1 MLSRL
6 SGEAMTKFNLKLWRD
21 IRHQKW
27 QFTALVVVILLGV
40 LTYGGMMGMIDDVE
54 ASLDHT
60 LDELRFQD
68 FVVTLEGTAPESVV
82 QDVADVDNVQAVT
95 GRLVMDV
102 GLDISEDNQARAR
115 LVGMPTAAQP
125 PVNQL
130 HIQEGRY
137 LQEGDGL
144 VAVVDHH
151 LPEYYGYGPGA
162 VLHPIV
168 NGERLDIEIVGLAVS
183 PEYLMAVAS
192 AENVLPLP
200 SGFTVLFMPQ
210 PEVQRL
216 FGAEGTINELNI
228 RLANRSPSD
237 VDRAIAQVEDVLG
250 SAQVRSVVKRADNP
264 SYSLL
269 RLDLEGG
276 REMMGMVPTMFLV
289 IAAMSIYV
297 LLSRMVQ
304 VQRPQIGVL
313 KALGYSRRAVMRYY
327 LLYSGLIAIVG
338 SILGF
343 ALSYPVGQAFAGAY
357 AAEFGLPSVTASFH
371 LAAGLEAVGI
381 TLVVALLAGS
391 FPAWASARIAPAQA
405 MRFDP
410 SVALVKGSVPW
421 LERALSLVFHLGTGT
436 KIALR
441 NLFRNRRR
449 TLTTA
454 LGFVFAIVVLLTCWA
469 MFDGMDYM
477 MEVQFQQTDRWDLQA
492 IFSQLQPYALLE
504 QIKGWT
510 GVGTVEPVIEFPVT
524 MQSGSESHD
533 AFLVAVAPDSVLH
546 GFQLPRGKTPAEV
559 LVPGQALLSPNLAEN
574 WGLETGDP
582 VTLQTP
588 LGDRQVTVDATNAEV
603 MSPGVY
609 VSLDWVQG
617 QDLFNGLWLEVD
629 PAHQKDV
636 RRELYHLPGVA
647 SVDLKEEIATGWQSL
662 MGLYYVMMGMFL
674 VFALVIAAAV
684 IFNTMTVNVLER
696 QREIATMRALGQ
708 SRGRLQGMI
717 TVENLLVGL
726 LALVPGLAIGVA
738 STYSLFQVFTAGA
751 EFYLPFYIAPLTYI
765 IVTLLIFGTALL
777 SQIPAMR
784 RVNRMNLAEATK
796 VMT

>member
-1 MLSRL
+1 MKKIS
-6 SGEAMTKFNLKLWRD
+6 LKLGRD
-21 IRHQKW
+21 IRQQKW
-27 QFTALVVVILLGV
+27 QFTALVVVIFLGV
-40 LTYGGMMGMIDDVE
+40 LSYGGMMGMIDDVE
-54 ASLDHT
+54 ASLDNT
-60 LDELRFQD
+60 LDALHFQD

-82 QDVADVDNVQAVT
+82 QDVAGVANVQAVT

-130 HIQEGRY
+130 YVQEGCY

-144 VAVVDHH
+144 VAVLDHH
-151 LPEYYGYGPGA
+151 LAEYYGYGPGT

-168 NGERLDIEIVGLAVS
+168 NGERLDVEIVGVAVS

-192 AENVLPLP
+192 AENMLPLP
-200 SGFTVLFMPQ
+200 SGFAVLFMPQ
-210 PEVQRL
+210 AEVQRL
-216 FGAEGTINELNI
+216 FGAEGTINELNV
-228 RLANRSPSD
+228 LLENRSPDD
-237 VDRAIAQVEDVLG
+237 VDRAIAQVEEALYG
-250 SAQVRSVVKRADNP
+250 APVRSVVKRADNP

-297 LLSRMVQ
+297 LLNRMVQ
-304 VQRPQIGVL
+304 AQRPQIGVL
-313 KALGYSRRAVMRYY
+313 KALGYSRWAVMRYY
-327 LLYSGLIAIVG
+327 LLYSGLIAVIG

-343 ALSYPVGQAFAGAY
+343 ALSYPVGQAFARAY
-357 AAEFGLPSVTASFH
+357 AAEFGLPFVTARFH
-371 LAAGLEAVGI
+371 LAAGLEAIGI

-391 FPAWASARIAPAQA
+391 FPAWASARTAPAQA

-410 SVALVKGSVPW
+410 SVALVRGSVPW
-421 LERALSLVFHLGTGT
+421 LERALGLVFHLRTGT

-449 TLTTA
+449 TLTTV
-454 LGFVFAIVVLLTCWA
+454 LGFVFAFIVLLTCWA
-469 MFDGMDYM
+469 MFDGMDHM

-492 IFSQLQPYALLE
+492 IFSQPQPYALVE
-504 QIKGWT
+504 QIRGWA
-510 GVGTVEPVIEFPVT
+510 GVRAAEPVIEFPVT
-524 MQSGSESHD
+524 IESGSESHD
-533 AFLVAVAPDSVLH
+533 AFLVALAPDSVLH
-546 GFQLPRGKTPAEV
+546 GFRLPKGKTPSEV
-559 LVPGQALLSPNLAEN
+559 LVPGRALLSPSVSEN
-574 WGLETGDP
+574 WGIETGDQ

-588 LGDRQVTVDATNAEV
+588 LGDQQVTVDTSNAEV

-617 QDLFNGLWLEVD
+617 KLPGSQDLLNGLWLQVD
-629 PAHQKDV
+629 QAHQKDV
-636 RRELYHLPGVA
+636 RRMLYHLPGVA
-647 SVDLKEEIATGWQSL
+647 SVDLKEEIAAGWQSL

-696 QREIATMRALGQ
+696 EREIATMRALGQ
-708 SRGRLQGMI
+708 SRGGLQRMI

-726 LALVPGLAIGVA
+726 LALVPGLATGVA
-738 STYSLFQVFTAGA
+738 STYSLFQVFSASA
-751 EFYLPFYIAPLTYI
+751 DFYLPFYIAPLTYG

-784 RVNRMNLAEATK
+784 RANRMNLAEATK

>member
-1 MLSRL
+1 MKKIS
-6 SGEAMTKFNLKLWRD
+6 LKLWRD
-21 IRHQKW
+21 IRQQKW

-40 LTYGGMMGMIDDVE
+40 LSYGGMMGMIDDVE

-60 LDELRFQD
+60 LDQLRFQD

-82 QDVADVDNVQAVT
+82 QDVAGVDNVQAVT

-130 HIQEGRY
+130 YIQEGRY

-151 LPEYYGYGPGA
+151 LADYYGYGPGT

-168 NGERLDIEIVGLAVS
+168 NGEPLDVEIVGVAVS

-192 AENVLPLP
+192 AENVLPSP
-200 SGFTVLFMPQ
+200 SSFAVLFMPQ
-210 PEVQRL
+210 PEVQSL
-216 FGAEGTINELNI
+216 FGAEGTINELNV
-228 RLANRSPSD
+228 RLSNRSPSD
-237 VDRAIAQVEDVLG
+237 VDQAIAQVEEALG
-250 SAQVRSVVKRADNP
+250 DAPVRSVVKRADNP

-276 REMMGMVPTMFLV
+276 REMMAMVPTMFLV

-304 VQRPQIGVL
+304 AQRPQIGVL
-313 KALGYSRRAVMRYY
+313 KALGYSRGAVMRYY
-327 LLYSGLIAIVG
+327 LLYGGLIAVIG

-343 ALSYPVGQAFAGAY
+343 ALSYPVGQAFVRAY
-357 AAEFGLPSVTASFH
+357 AAEFGLPFVTAHFH
-371 LAAGLEAVGI
+371 LVAGLEAIGI
-381 TLVVALLAGS
+381 TLAVALLAGS
-391 FPAWASARIAPAQA
+391 FPAWASARIAPARA

-410 SVALVKGSVPW
+410 SVTLVRGSVPW
-421 LERALSLVFHLGTGT
+421 LERALSLVFTLGTGA

-449 TLTTA
+449 TLTTV
-454 LGFVFAIVVLLTCWA
+454 LGFVFAFIVLLTCWA
-469 MFDGMDYM
+469 MFDGMGHM

-492 IFSQLQPYALLE
+492 LFSQPQPYALMD
-504 QIKGWT
+504 QIKGWS
-510 GVGTVEPVIEFPVT
+510 GVGAVEPVIEFPVT
-524 MQSGSESHD
+524 IQSESGSHN
-533 AFLVAVAPDSVLH
+533 AFLAALAPDSVLH
-546 GFQLPRGKTPAEV
+546 GFQLPKGKTPSEV
-559 LVPGQALLSPNLAEN
+559 LAPGHALLSPSMGEN
-574 WGLETGDP
+574 WGIETGDQ

-588 LGDRQVTVDATNAEV
+588 LGDRQVTVDTSNAEV

-609 VSLDWVQG
+609 VSLEWVQGELLGG
-617 QDLFNGLWLEVD
+617 QDLFNALWLAVD

-636 RRELYHLPGVA
+636 RRMLYHLPSVA
-647 SVDLKEEIATGWQSL
+647 SVDLKEAIAAGWQSL

-708 SRGRLQGMI
+708 SRGRLQWMI

-738 STYSLFQVFTAGA
+738 STYSLFQVFSASA
-751 EFYLPFYIAPLTYI
+751 DFYLPFYIAPLTYG

-777 SQIPAMR
+777 SQLPALR

>member
-1 MLSRL
+1 M
-6 SGEAMTKFNLKLWRD
+6 KKINLKLWRD
-21 IRHQKW
+21 IRQQKW
-27 QFTALVVVILLGV
+27 QFTALVVIILLGV
-40 LTYGGMMGMIDDVE
+40 LSYGGMMGMIDDVE

-60 LDELRFQD
+60 LDKLRFQD

-82 QDVADVDNVQAVT
+82 QDVAGVDNVQAVT

-115 LVGMPTAAQP
+115 LVGMPTDVQP
-125 PVNQL
+125 AVNQIY
-130 HIQEGRY
+130 IQEGRY
-137 LQEGDGL
+137 LQEGDGP

-151 LPEYYGYGPGA
+151 LAEYYGYGPGTI
-162 VLHPIV
+162 LHPIV
-168 NGERLDIEIVGLAVS
+168 NGERIDVEIVGVAVS

-200 SGFTVLFMPQ
+200 SGFAVLFMPQ
-210 PEVQRL
+210 AEVQGL
-216 FGAEGTINELNI
+216 FGAEGSINELNV
-228 RLANRSPSD
+228 LLESQAPGD
-237 VDRAIAQVEDVLG
+237 VDRAIARVESALG
-250 SAQVRSVVKRADNP
+250 SAPVRSVVKRADNP

-304 VQRPQIGVL
+304 VQRPQVGVL
-313 KALGYSRRAVMRYY
+313 KALGYSRRAVLRYY
-327 LLYSGLIAIVG
+327 LLYSGLIAIIG

-343 ALSYPVGQAFAGAY
+343 ALSYPVGQAFAQAY
-357 AAEFGLPSVTASFH
+357 AAEFGLPFVTARFH
-371 LAAGLEAVGI
+371 LVAGLEAVGI
-381 TLVVALLAGS
+381 TLVVALLAGW
-391 FPAWASARIAPAQA
+391 FPAWASARTPPAQA

-421 LERALSLVFHLGTGT
+421 LERALGLVFRLRTGT

-449 TLTTA
+449 TLTTV
-454 LGFVFAIVVLLTCWA
+454 LGFVFAFVVLLTCWA
-469 MFDGMDYM
+469 MFDGMGYM
-477 MEVQFQQTDRWDLQA
+477 MEVQFEKTERWDLQA
-492 IFSQLQPYALLE
+492 IFSQPQPYALVE
-504 QIKGWT
+504 QIRGWK
-510 GVGTVEPVIEFPVT
+510 GVGEVEPVITFPVT
-524 MQSGSESHD
+524 IQAGSESHD
-533 AFLVAVAPDSVLH
+533 AFLVALDPDSTLH
-546 GFQLPRGKTPAEV
+546 GFQLPKNKRPSELLA
-559 LVPGQALLSPNLAEN
+559 PGHALLSPTMGEN
-574 WGLETGDP
+574 WGITTGDQ

-588 LGDRQVTVDATNAEV
+588 LGDQQVTVDTSNAEV
-603 MSPGVY
+603 MSPSVY
-609 VSLDWVQG
+609 VSLDWAQG
-617 QDLFNGLWLEVD
+617 EIPGGQELFNGLWLQVD
-629 PAHQKDV
+629 EADRKDV
-636 RRELYHLPGVA
+636 RRMLYHLPGVA
-647 SVDLKEEIATGWQSL
+647 SVDLKEEISTGWQML

-674 VFALVIAAAV
+674 IFALVIAAAV

-717 TVENLLVGL
+717 TVENLLIGL
-726 LALVPGLAIGVA
+726 LALVPGLAIGVG
-738 STYSLFQVFTAGA
+738 STYYLFQVFSASA
-751 EFYLPFYIAPLTYI
+751 DFYLPFYIAPLTYG

-784 RVNRMNLAEATK
+784 RVNRMDLAEATK
-796 VMT
+796 VVA

>member
-1 MLSRL
+1 M
-6 SGEAMTKFNLKLWRD
+6 KKINLKLWRD
-21 IRHQKW
+21 IRQQKW
-27 QFTALVVVILLGV
+27 QFTALVVVILVGV
-40 LTYGGMMGMIDDVE
+40 LSYGGMMGMIDDVE

-68 FVVTLEGTAPESVV
+68 FVVTLEGTTPESLV
-82 QDVADVDNVQAVT
+82 QDVAGVDNVQAVT

-130 HIQEGRY
+130 YIQEGRY

-151 LPEYYGYGPGA
+151 LAEYYGYGPGTM
-162 VLHPIV
+162 LHPIV
-168 NGERLDIEIVGLAVS
+168 NGEPIDVEIIGIAVS

-200 SGFTVLFMPQ
+200 SGFAVLFMPQ
-210 PEVQRL
+210 AEVQRL
-216 FGAEGTINELNI
+216 FGAEGSINELNV
-228 RLANRSPSD
+228 LLESRSPGD
-237 VDRAIAQVEDVLG
+237 LDRAIAQVEDVLG
-250 SAQVRSVVKRADNP
+250 SATVRSVVKRADNP

-297 LLSRMVQ
+297 LLNRMVQ
-304 VQRPQIGVL
+304 AQRPQIGVL
-313 KALGYSRRAVMRYY
+313 KALGYSRWAVMRYY

-343 ALSYPVGQAFAGAY
+343 ALSYPVGQAFAQAY
-357 AAEFGLPSVTASFH
+357 AAEFGLPFVTARFH
-371 LAAGLEAVGI
+371 LAAGLEAIGI
-381 TLVVALLAGS
+381 TLVVALLAGW
-391 FPAWASARIAPAQA
+391 FPAWNSARIPPAQA

-421 LERALSLVFHLGTGT
+421 LERALGLVFHLRTGT

-449 TLTTA
+449 TLTTS
-454 LGFVFAIVVLLTCWA
+454 LGFVFAFVVLLTCWA
-469 MFDGMDYM
+469 MFDGMGYM
-477 MEVQFQQTDRWDLQA
+477 MEVQFQRTDRWDLQA
-492 IFSQLQPYALLE
+492 IFSQPRPYALME
-504 QIKGWT
+504 QIKGWA
-510 GVGTVEPVIEFPVT
+510 GVEAVEPVLTFPVT
-524 MQSGSESHD
+524 IKSGSDSHD
-533 AFLVAVAPDSVLH
+533 AFLVALDPDSTLH
-546 GFQLPRGKTPAEV
+546 RFQLPKNKTPSELLA
-559 LVPGQALLSPNLAEN
+559 PDHALLSPTMAKN
-574 WGLETGDP
+574 WDITTGDQ

-588 LGDRQVTVDATNAEV
+588 LGDQQVTVDTSNAEV
-603 MSPGVY
+603 MSPSVY
-609 VSLDWVQG
+609 VSLDWAQGEIPGG
-617 QDLFNGLWLEVD
+617 QDLFNGLWLQVD
-629 PAHQKDV
+629 EADQKDV
-636 RRELYHLPGVA
+636 RRMLYHLPGVA
-647 SVDLKEEIATGWQSL
+647 SVDLKEEISTGWQSL

-674 VFALVIAAAV
+674 IFALVIAAAV

-708 SRGRLQGMI
+708 SRRRLQGMI

-726 LALVPGLAIGVA
+726 LALVPGLAIGVG
-738 STYSLFQVFTAGA
+738 STYYLFQVFSASA
-751 EFYLPFYIAPLTYI
+751 DFYLPFYIAPLTYG

-784 RVNRMNLAEATK
+784 RVNRMDLAEATK
-796 VMT
+796 VMA

>member
-1 MLSRL
+1 MN
-6 SGEAMTKFNLKLWRD
+6 KVNLKLWRD
-21 IRHQKW
+21 IRQQKW

-40 LTYGGMMGMIDDVE
+40 LSYGGMMGMIDDVE

-60 LDELRFQD
+60 LDELDFQD
-68 FVVTLEGTAPESVV
+68 FVVSLEGTAAESVV
-82 QDVADVDNVQAVT
+82 QDVAGVDNVQAVT

-125 PVNQL
+125 AVNQL
-130 HIQEGRY
+130 YIQEGRY

-151 LPEYYGYGPGA
+151 LAEYYGYGPGT

-168 NGERLDIEIVGLAVS
+168 NGERLDVEIVGLAVS

-210 PEVQRL
+210 PEVQNL
-216 FGAEGTINELNI
+216 FGAEGAINELNI
-228 RLANRSPSD
+228 RLGDRSPGE
-237 VDRAIAQVEDVLG
+237 VDRAIAQVEEVLG
-250 SAQVRSVVKRADNP
+250 SVPVRSVVKRADNP

-304 VQRPQIGVL
+304 AQRPQIGVL
-313 KALGYSRRAVMRYY
+313 KALGYSRWAVMRYY
-327 LLYSGLIAIVG
+327 LLYSGLIAVIG
-338 SILGF
+338 AILGF

-357 AAEFGLPSVTASFH
+357 AAEFGLPFITAHFH

-421 LERALSLVFHLGTGT
+421 LERVLGLVFHLGTGT

-454 LGFVFAIVVLLTCWA
+454 LGFVFAIIVLLTCWA

-492 IFSQLQPYALLE
+492 VFSQFQPFSLVE
-504 QIKGWT
+504 QIKGWA
-510 GVGTVEPVIEFPVT
+510 GVGAVEPVIAFPVT
-524 MQSGSESHD
+524 IKSGTGSHD
-533 AFLVAVAPDSVLH
+533 AFLVALAPDSVLH
-546 GFQLPRGKTPAEV
+546 GFQLPKGKTPSEV
-559 LVPGQALLSPNLAEN
+559 LAPGQALISPNLGDN
-574 WGLETGDP
+574 WGLETGDQ

-588 LGDRQVTVDATNAEV
+588 LGDRQVTVDTSNAEV

-609 VSLDWVQG
+609 VSLDWVQEELPG
-617 QDLFNGLWLEVD
+617 SQALFNGLWLEVD

-636 RRELYHLPGVA
+636 RRMLYHLPGVA
-647 SVDLKEEIATGWQSL
+647 SVDLKEEIAAGWQSL

-708 SRGRLQGMI
+708 SRRRLQAMI

-738 STYSLFQVFTAGA
+738 STYSLFQVFSASA
-751 EFYLPFYIAPLTYI
+751 DFYLPFYIAPLTYG

-777 SQIPAMR
+777 SQLPAMR